1 MEKWKVKAAAAGAGL
16 ITVAGLV
23 ASLDVASAGPMSASS
38 STTYRYNENVDVLC
52 ARGVIGRDAATVAAV
67 NALCARQRQ

>member
-1 MEKWKVKAAAAGAGL
+1 
-16 ITVAGLV
+16 
-23 ASLDVASAGPMSASS
+23 LDVASAGAMSASS

-67 NALCARQRQ
+67 NALCARQKQ